1 MEMNMCVYIL
11 TITTTTTIVYL
22 QKLLKES
29 KSCIFIWTMKCL
41 SLDQKNSTLLFLEP
55 KELLLKLLN
64 VPCAKVSLNN

>member
-1 MEMNMCVYIL
+1 
-11 TITTTTTIVYL
+11 
-22 QKLLKES
+22 LKES

-64 VPCAKVSLNN
+64 VPYAKVSLNN